1 MTAPFLLGLL
11 IGAGAFAIL
20 LVPRLRTATE
30 AARWPGG
37 RGREAGRSRLRSAGS
52 ERESAHE
59 RQLADLRAATE
70 EKIALVS
77 GNREQFAEQMKAIS
91 TDALRQVSEQVEKLA
106 TAQREADR
114 ATAAGELG
122 KRTEEIKRSLD
133 PIAQNLKRVS
143 DEVARLE
150 QDRRTTHG
158 QMRQM
163 FESMSAELGRLRDQT
178 GTLVS
183 ALKRPQVRGAW
194 GEMQLRNCVAA
205 ANMTEHVDFVSQVSV
220 SGSEG
225 SRLRPDLVV
234 HLPAE
239 RDVVVDA
246 KVPMEAYLRALDT
259 TDEAEQQQLL
269 RQHGRQ
275 TRQHIDALASKGY
288 HAQFEASPEF
298 VVMFIPNEGV
308 YCAALEAE
316 PTLLEHGAAKGVL
329 IATPTTLIALL
340 HATYYGWRQEKI
352 AESAREI
359 AAAGRELHKRIA
371 TFLEPYAKLGR
382 QLNSAVNAYNQG
394 AGSLDARVLPQ
405 LRRLEEAGA
414 GSEKPL
420 PPVSGLDTPARLIV
434 APELTEP
441 RGGRCRSTSGRSRV
455 AHESVGR
462 ASTMAKRETLSLQ
475 LRRLAHDRGDDH
487 RGRRDQPA
495 LGRLSPCATA
505 SPRHW
510 RGQNLARHRGET
522 LVAIQDGRSCSGR
535 DSASASMVFCSAG

>member
-1 MTAPFLLGLL
+1 MTLAVFLLGLL
-11 IGAGAFAIL
+11 AGAAASAIV
-20 LVPRLRTATE
+20 LVPRLRSAIESARAAVE
-30 AARWPGG
+30 AERAASIELRA
-37 RGREAGRSRLRSAGS
+37 AG

-59 RQLADLRAATE
+59 RQFAELRAVTE

-77 GNREQFAEQMKAIS
+77 GNREQFAEQMKAIAAD
-91 TDALRQVSEQVEKLA
+91 TLRQVSEQAEKLA

-114 ATAAGELG
+114 ASAAGELG

-133 PIAQNLKRVS
+133 PIAQNLRRVS

-163 FESMSAELGRLRDQT
+163 FESMSAEVGRLRDET

-194 GEMQLRNCVAA
+194 GEMQLRNCVTA
-205 ANMTEHVDFVSQVSV
+205 ANMTEHVDFASQVSV
-220 SGSEG
+220 TGSEG
-225 SRLRPDLVV
+225 RLRPDLVV

-239 RDVVVDA
+239 RDIVVDA
-246 KVPMEAYLRALDT
+246 KVPMDAYLRALET
-259 TDEAEQQQLL
+259 TDEGEQQQLL

-275 TRQHIDALASKGY
+275 TRQHIDALASKSY
-288 HAQFEASPEF
+288 HAQLAESPEF
-298 VVMFIPNEGV
+298 VVMFIPNEGI

-394 AGSLDARVLPQ
+394 VGSLDARVLPQ

-414 GSEKPL
+414 GSEKTVPAL
-420 PPVSGLDTPARLIV
+420 AGLDTPAKLIV
-434 APELTEP
+434 APELADP
-441 RGGRCRSTSGRSRV
+441 
-455 AHESVGR
+455 
-462 ASTMAKRETLSLQ
+462 
-475 LRRLAHDRGDDH
+475 
-487 RGRRDQPA
+487 PA
-495 LGRLSPCATA
+495 PDTVDPPPAQA
-505 SPRHW
+505 
-510 RGQNLARHRGET
+510 A
-522 LVAIQDGRSCSGR
+522 
-535 DSASASMVFCSAG
+535 

>member
-1 MTAPFLLGLL
+1 MNLALFLLGLL
-11 IGAGAFAIL
+11 TGAAAFAIL
-20 LVPRLRTATE
+20 LVPRLRSAIVSARAATDAERAASTELRVAAERHGAELE
-30 AARWPGG
+30 AAHLQAV
-37 RGREAGRSRLRSAGS
+37 REAEHAARLVG

-59 RQLADLRAATE
+59 RHLADLRAAAE

-77 GNREQFAEQMKAIS
+77 GNREQLAEQMKAIS

-106 TAQREADR
+106 AARREADR

-122 KRTEEIKRSLD
+122 KRSEEIKRSLD

-150 QDRRTTHG
+150 HDRRTTHG
-158 QMRQM
+158 QVRQM
-163 FESMSAELGRLRDQT
+163 FESMSAEVGRLRDQT

-205 ANMTEHVDFVSQVSV
+205 ANMTEHVDFLSQVSV
-220 SGSEG
+220 SGSDG
-225 SRLRPDLVV
+225 GRLRPDLVV

-246 KVPMEAYLRALDT
+246 KVPMDAYLRALET
-259 TDEAEQQQLL
+259 PDEAEQQQLL

-288 HAQFEASPEF
+288 HAQFAASPEF

-359 AAAGRELHKRIA
+359 ATAGRELHKRIA

-405 LRRLEEAGA
+405 LRRLEKAGA
-414 GSEKPL
+414 GSDKTPPPL
-420 PPVSGLDTPARLIV
+420 AVLDTPAKLIV
-434 APELTEP
+434 APELTE
-441 RGGRCRSTSGRSRV
+441 
-455 AHESVGR
+455 A
-462 ASTMAKRETLSLQ
+462 REVET
-475 LRRLAHDRGDDH
+475 ADPP
-487 RGRRDQPA
+487 PA
-495 LGRLSPCATA
+495 EAA
-505 SPRHW
+505 
-510 RGQNLARHRGET
+510 
-522 LVAIQDGRSCSGR
+522 
-535 DSASASMVFCSAG
+535 

>member
-11 IGAGAFAIL
+11 VGAGAFAIL
-20 LVPRLRTATE
+20 LMPRLRTATE
-30 AARWPGG
+30 AARVA
-37 RGREAGRSRLRSAGS
+37 REAEKAARLQAARDVEHAARLSA
-52 ERESAHE
+52 ERGAAHE
-59 RQLADLRAATE
+59 RQLTDLRVVTE
-70 EKIALVS
+70 EKIALLS
-77 GNREQFAEQMKAIS
+77 GNREQFTEQMKAIS
-91 TDALRQVSEQVEKLA
+91 SDTLRQVSEQVEKLA

-133 PIAQNLKRVS
+133 PIAENLQRVR

-158 QMRQM
+158 QTRQM
-163 FESMSAELGRLRDQT
+163 FESMSAEVGRLRDQT

-205 ANMTEHVDFVSQVSV
+205 ANMTEHVDFVSQASV
-220 SGSEG
+220 TGSDG

-246 KVPMEAYLRALDT
+246 KVPMEAYLRALET
-259 TDEAEQQQLL
+259 ADEAEQQELL

-275 TRQHIDALASKGY
+275 TRQHIDALASKSY
-288 HAQFEASPEF
+288 HAQFASSPEF

-420 PPVSGLDTPARLIV
+420 PPLAGIETPARLIV
-434 APELTEP
+434 APELTE
-441 RGGRCRSTSGRSRV
+441 
-455 AHESVGR
+455 
-462 ASTMAKRETLSLQ
+462 
-475 LRRLAHDRGDDH
+475 
-487 RGRRDQPA
+487 RDAANAAEPPPA
-495 LGRLSPCATA
+495 EAA
-505 SPRHW
+505 
-510 RGQNLARHRGET
+510 
-522 LVAIQDGRSCSGR
+522 
-535 DSASASMVFCSAG
+535 

>member
-1 MTAPFLLGLL
+1 MSLAIFLAGILVGAAITA
-11 IGAGAFAIL
+11 
-20 LVPRLRTATE
+20 VLR
-30 AARWPGG
+30 ARSG
-37 RGREAGRSRLRSAGS
+37 E
-52 ERESAHE
+52 
-59 RQLADLRAATE
+59 QLAT
-70 EKIALVS
+70 
-77 GNREQFAEQMKAIS
+77 QMKAIS
-91 TDALRQVSEQVEKLA
+91 SDTLRQVSEQMERVA
-106 TAQREADR
+106 GAQRDA
-114 ATAAGELG
+114 ELG

-133 PIAQNLKRVS
+133 PIAQHLSRMSGQV
-143 DEVARLE
+143 DQLDR
-150 QDRRTTHG
+150 DRRTTLG
-158 QMRQM
+158 QMRQL
-163 FESMSAELGRLRDQT
+163 FDSTNAELARLRGET

-220 SGSEG
+220 SDSDG

-246 KVPMEAYLRALDT
+246 KVPMDAYLRALEA
-259 TDEAEQQQLL
+259 TDEGEQRELL

-275 TRQHIDALASKGY
+275 ARAHIDALASKSY

-298 VVMFIPNEGV
+298 VVLFIPNEGV
-308 YCAALEAE
+308 YCAALEAD

-329 IATPTTLIALL
+329 IATPATLIALL

-382 QLNSAVNAYNQG
+382 QLDSAVNAYNQG

-414 GSEKPL
+414 GSEKPV
-420 PPVSGLDTPARLIV
+420 PRIAGLDTPAKLIV
-434 APELTEP
+434 APELT
-441 RGGRCRSTSGRSRV
+441 
-455 AHESVGR
+455 
-462 ASTMAKRETLSLQ
+462 
-475 LRRLAHDRGDDH
+475 
-487 RGRRDQPA
+487 
-495 LGRLSPCATA
+495 
-505 SPRHW
+505 
-510 RGQNLARHRGET
+510 
-522 LVAIQDGRSCSGR
+522 GR
-535 DSASASMVFCSAG
+535 DPAEAA

>member
-1 MTAPFLLGLL
+1 MSLAIFLAGILVG
-11 IGAGAFAIL
+11 GAIVAIL
-20 LVPRLRTATE
+20 R
-30 AARWPGG
+30 ARSG
-37 RGREAGRSRLRSAGS
+37 E
-52 ERESAHE
+52 
-59 RQLADLRAATE
+59 QLAM
-70 EKIALVS
+70 
-77 GNREQFAEQMKAIS
+77 QMKAIS
-91 TDALRQVSEQVEKLA
+91 SDTLRQVSEQMERVA
-106 TAQREADR
+106 GAQRDA
-114 ATAAGELG
+114 ELG

-133 PIAQNLKRVS
+133 PIAQHLSRMSGQV
-143 DEVARLE
+143 DQLDR
-150 QDRRTTHG
+150 DRRVTHG

-163 FESMSAELGRLRDQT
+163 FDSTNAELARLRGET

-220 SGSEG
+220 SGSDG

-246 KVPMEAYLRALDT
+246 KVPMDAYLRALEA
-259 TDEAEQQQLL
+259 TDEGEQRELL

-275 TRQHIDALASKGY
+275 ARAHIDALAAKSY

-298 VVMFIPNEGV
+298 VVLFIPNEGV
-308 YCAALEAE
+308 YCAALEAD

-329 IATPTTLIALL
+329 IATPATLIALL

-382 QLNSAVNAYNQG
+382 QLDSAVNAYNQG

-414 GSEKPL
+414 GSEKPVPRL
-420 PPVSGLDTPARLIV
+420 AGLDTPAKLIV
-434 APELTEP
+434 APELTE
-441 RGGRCRSTSGRSRV
+441 
-455 AHESVGR
+455 
-462 ASTMAKRETLSLQ
+462 
-475 LRRLAHDRGDDH
+475 
-487 RGRRDQPA
+487 
-495 LGRLSPCATA
+495 
-505 SPRHW
+505 
-510 RGQNLARHRGET
+510 GE
-522 LVAIQDGRSCSGR
+522 A
-535 DSASASMVFCSAG
+535 A

>member
-1 MTAPFLLGLL
+1 MTLVLFLLGLL
-11 IGAGAFAIL
+11 AGAAASAFL
-20 LVPRLRTATE
+20 LAP
-30 AARWPGG
+30 
-37 RGREAGRSRLRSAGS
+37 RLRSATDS
-52 ERESAHE
+52 ARAATEAERAASIELKAAAERHQAELEASRVQALREAEHAARLADERGSAHE
-59 RQLADLRAATE
+59 RQLAELRAATE
-70 EKIALVS
+70 EKIALVV
-77 GNREQFAEQMKAIS
+77 GNREQVTEQMKAIS
-91 TDALRQVSEQVEKLA
+91 ADALRQVSEQFEKLA

-122 KRTEEIKRSLD
+122 KRTEEIKRTLD
-133 PIAQNLKRVS
+133 PIAQNLNRVS

-150 QDRRTTHG
+150 HDRRTTHG
-158 QMRQM
+158 QVRQM
-163 FESMSAELGRLRDQT
+163 FESMNAEVGRLRDQT

-220 SGSEG
+220 SGSDG

-234 HLPAE
+234 HLPAD

-288 HAQFEASPEF
+288 HAQFAASPEF

-382 QLNSAVNAYNQG
+382 QLSSAVNAYNQG

-405 LRRLEEAGA
+405 LRRLEQAGA

-420 PPVSGLDTPARLIV
+420 PPLAGLDTPAKLIV
-434 APELTEP
+434 APELAE
-441 RGGRCRSTSGRSRV
+441 
-455 AHESVGR
+455 A
-462 ASTMAKRETLSLQ
+462 READT
-475 LRRLAHDRGDDH
+475 ADPP
-487 RGRRDQPA
+487 PA
-495 LGRLSPCATA
+495 EAA
-505 SPRHW
+505 
-510 RGQNLARHRGET
+510 
-522 LVAIQDGRSCSGR
+522 
-535 DSASASMVFCSAG
+535 

>member
-1 MTAPFLLGLL
+1 MTFAMFLLGLL
-11 IGAGAFAIL
+11 TGASTFAIL
-20 LVPRLRTATE
+20 VVPRLRSAIDSARVAAEAESAASSELRASAARYE
-30 AARWPGG
+30 AAL
-37 RGREAGRSRLRSAGS
+37 EAGRLQAVREAEHAERLSA
-52 ERESAHE
+52 ERQSAHE
-59 RQLADLRAATE
+59 RQLAELRAATE

-91 TDALRQVSEQVEKLA
+91 TDTLRQLSEQGEKLG
-106 TAQREADR
+106 TARRDAAR

-133 PIAQNLKRVS
+133 PMLENLKRVS
-143 DEVARLE
+143 DQVARLE

-158 QMRQM
+158 QVRQM
-163 FESMSAELGRLRDQT
+163 FESMSAEVGRLRDQT

-205 ANMTEHVDFVSQVSV
+205 ANMTEHVDFVSQLSV
-220 SGSEG
+220 SDSDGG
-225 SRLRPDLVV
+225 RLRPDLVV

-246 KVPMEAYLRALDT
+246 KVPMDAYLRALET
-259 TDEAEQQQLL
+259 PDEDDQRELL

-275 TRQHIDALASKGY
+275 TRQHIDALASKAY
-288 HAQFEASPEF
+288 HAQFAASPEF
-298 VVMFIPNEGV
+298 VVMFIPNDGV

-394 AGSLDARVLPQ
+394 VGSLDARVLPQ

-414 GSEKPL
+414 GSEKAL
-420 PPVSGLDTPARLIV
+420 PALAGLDTPAKLIV
-434 APELTEP
+434 APELTE
-441 RGGRCRSTSGRSRV
+441 
-455 AHESVGR
+455 
-462 ASTMAKRETLSLQ
+462 
-475 LRRLAHDRGDDH
+475 AHDVDTAG
-487 RGRRDQPA
+487 PA
-495 LGRLSPCATA
+495 PAEA
-505 SPRHW
+505 
-510 RGQNLARHRGET
+510 A
-522 LVAIQDGRSCSGR
+522 
-535 DSASASMVFCSAG
+535 

>member
-1 MTAPFLLGLL
+1 MSLAMFTLGVLM
-11 IGAGAFAIL
+11 GAAALAFL
-20 LVPRLRTATE
+20 LVPRLRGAIDSAR
-30 AARWPGG
+30 AAQMALEHAERL
-37 RGREAGRSRLRSAGS
+37 AG

-59 RQLADLRAATE
+59 RRLAELRAATE
-70 EKIALVS
+70 EKIALVA
-77 GNREQFAEQMKAIS
+77 GNREQLAEQMKAIS
-91 TDALRQVSEQVEKLA
+91 TDTLRQVSDQVEKLA

-114 ATAAGELG
+114 AAAAGELG

-133 PIAQNLKRVS
+133 PIAQNLRRVS
-143 DEVARLE
+143 DEVVRLE
-150 QDRRTTHG
+150 QDRRTTQG

-163 FESMSAELGRLRDQT
+163 FETMGAELSRLRGET

-205 ANMTEHVDFVSQVSV
+205 ANMTEHVDFVSQLSV
-220 SGSEG
+220 NGPDG
-225 SRLRPDLVV
+225 ARLRPDLVV

-246 KVPMEAYLRALDT
+246 KVPMDAYLRSLEAS
-259 TDEAEQQQLL
+259 DETEQQELL
-269 RQHGRQ
+269 RRHGLQ
-275 TRQHIDALASKGY
+275 ARQHIDALASKSY
-288 HAQFEASPEF
+288 HAQFESSPEF

-316 PTLLEHGAAKGVL
+316 PTLLEHGAARGVL

-394 AGSLDARVLPQ
+394 VGSLDARVLPQ

-414 GSEKPL
+414 GSEKAL
-420 PPVSGLDTPARLIV
+420 PRPEGLDTPAKLIA
-434 APELTEP
+434 APELT
-441 RGGRCRSTSGRSRV
+441 
-455 AHESVGR
+455 AR
-462 ASTMAKRETLSLQ
+462 AATDSS
-475 LRRLAHDRGDDH
+475 
-487 RGRRDQPA
+487 PA
-495 LGRLSPCATA
+495 EAA
-505 SPRHW
+505 
-510 RGQNLARHRGET
+510 
-522 LVAIQDGRSCSGR
+522 
-535 DSASASMVFCSAG
+535 

>member
-1 MTAPFLLGLL
+1 MTFLVGLL
-11 IGAGAFAIL
+11 AGAAAVGIL
-20 LVPRLRTATE
+20 LVPRLRRAID
-30 AARWPGG
+30 AARVAAEAERAAAFELKAA
-37 RGREAGRSRLRSAGS
+37 RGQAARDAEHS
-52 ERESAHE
+52 E
-59 RQLADLRAATE
+59 RQLAELRAATE
-70 EKIALVS
+70 EKIAMVT
-77 GNREQFAEQMKAIS
+77 GNREQLADQMKAIS
-91 TDALRQVSEQVEKLA
+91 ADTLGHVLEQVEKLA
-106 TAQREADR
+106 AAQRQADR

-133 PIAQNLKRVS
+133 PIAQNLRRVS

-150 QDRRTTHG
+150 YDRRTTHG

-163 FESMSAELGRLRDQT
+163 FESMSAEVGRLRDET

-220 SGSEG
+220 NGSDG

-246 KVPMEAYLRALDT
+246 KVPMDAYLRALDA
-259 TDEAEQQQLL
+259 TDETEQRELL

-275 TRQHIDALASKGY
+275 TRQHIDALASKAY
-288 HAQFEASPEF
+288 HAQFAASPEF

-316 PTLLEHGAAKGVL
+316 PTLLEHGASKGVL

-382 QLNSAVNAYNQG
+382 QLNSAVHAYNQG

-414 GSEKPL
+414 GSEKPVQ
-420 PPVSGLDTPARLIV
+420 PVAGLDTPARLIV
-434 APELTEP
+434 APELSETE
-441 RGGRCRSTSGRSRV
+441 
-455 AHESVGR
+455 A
-462 ASTMAKRETLSLQ
+462 A
-475 LRRLAHDRGDDH
+475 
-487 RGRRDQPA
+487 
-495 LGRLSPCATA
+495 
-505 SPRHW
+505 
-510 RGQNLARHRGET
+510 
-522 LVAIQDGRSCSGR
+522 
-535 DSASASMVFCSAG
+535 

>member
-1 MTAPFLLGLL
+1 MTLALFLLGLV
-11 IGAGAFAIL
+11 AGAASVAML
-20 LVPRLRTATE
+20 LGP
-30 AARWPGG
+30 
-37 RGREAGRSRLRSAGS
+37 RLRSAMIALHGAAQRHEAELEAARRLS
-52 ERESAHE
+52 AERQSGHE
-59 RQLADLRAATE
+59 RQLAELRRATE
-70 EKIALVS
+70 EKIALVA
-77 GNREQFAEQMKAIS
+77 GNREQLAEQMKAIS
-91 TDALRQVSEQVEKLA
+91 TDTLTQVSEQVEKIA
-106 TAQREADR
+106 AAQREADR

-122 KRTEEIKRSLD
+122 KRAEEIKRSLE
-133 PIAQNLKRVS
+133 PITQNLKRVG
-143 DEVARLE
+143 DQVEQLE
-150 QDRRTTHG
+150 RDRRTTHG
-158 QMRQM
+158 HVRQM
-163 FESMSAELGRLRDQT
+163 FESMSAEVGRLRDQT

-220 SGSEG
+220 SDSDG
-225 SRLRPDLVV
+225 SRLRPDLLV

-246 KVPMEAYLRALDT
+246 KVPMDAYLRALET
-259 TDEAEQQQLL
+259 SDEAEQRELL

-275 TRQHIDALASKGY
+275 TRQHIDTLASKSY
-288 HAQFEASPEF
+288 HVQFESSPEF

-420 PPVSGLDTPARLIV
+420 PPLAGIDTPAKLIV
-434 APELTEP
+434 APELD
-441 RGGRCRSTSGRSRV
+441 RS
-455 AHESVGR
+455 AE
-462 ASTMAKRETLSLQ
+462 AEA
-475 LRRLAHDRGDDH
+475 A
-487 RGRRDQPA
+487 
-495 LGRLSPCATA
+495 
-505 SPRHW
+505 
-510 RGQNLARHRGET
+510 
-522 LVAIQDGRSCSGR
+522 
-535 DSASASMVFCSAG
+535 